1 MIDRIDEIA
10 MTVPPVD
17 AARPT
22 LIDQLGDIEITTD
35 LGGCLYLINLG
46 LFLGL
51 YGDFT
56 TPLSP
61 GIDLPIWDFIALLA
75 CELLSAEA
83 QDDPLWSLLAQLA
96 GRADD
101 EPPGR
106 DFAPPD
112 GSTQSVWLATLR
124 ARLRTALN
132 TTDEELPRF
141 FRAHARV
148 VVSDLRLAA
157 YLALAELPIEI
168 RQSAVEEGTWIAT
181 IPFLGAA
188 TFMGVGDTRE
198 EALAQLDEAREFNFE
213 AYLENGIAIPD
224 PPSREDDDAYSGRF
238 LLRISKALHR
248 RLAYQAASNGVS
260 LNHWAAKLLAEGAEA
275 SARQTDYTGQFRELL
290 RDELA
295 AMRVQTGVPAVVT
308 WTEHTIEGISVGVT
322 YPQESKISWG
332 APNTLHLGTRRIH
345 SGPRLPVV
353 NERKYKATGV

>member
-168 RQSAVEEGTWIAT
+168 RQSG
-181 IPFLGAA
+181 
-188 TFMGVGDTRE
+188 
-198 EALAQLDEAREFNFE
+198 LDR
-213 AYLENGIAIPD
+213 D
-224 PPSREDDDAYSGRF
+224 PG
-238 LLRISKALHR
+238 
-248 RLAYQAASNGVS
+248 
-260 LNHWAAKLLAEGAEA
+260 W
-275 SARQTDYTGQFRELL
+275 
-290 RDELA
+290 
-295 AMRVQTGVPAVVT
+295 VPAAGK
-308 WTEHTIEGISVGVT
+308 TIAF
-322 YPQESKISWG
+322 Y
-332 APNTLHLGTRRIH
+332 
-345 SGPRLPVV
+345 
-353 NERKYKATGV
+353 YD